1 MYEGKINMTVYNHT
15 VAPGYTVDNVFV
27 ETQTSDSGTYYHY
40 IVYMTPTGNA
50 QARYYITATDDD
62 SKVSSSK
69 LHKDLAK
76 DDFIAN
82 AIPLMDSFNVTL
94 CRRSD
99 IEEKDWRS

>member
-1 MYEGKINMTVYNHT
+1 MTVYNQT
-15 VAPGYTVDNVFV
+15 VAPVYTVDNVFI
-27 ETQTSDSGTYYHY
+27 ESQSSDSKDYHNY
-40 IVYMTPTGNA
+40 IVMMTPTGNA

-62 SKVSSSK
+62 SKVSSNK